1 MAMVIEVFDPAMCCS
16 TGVCGPDVDPKLVHF
31 AADLDWLKSQ
41 GVDVRRYNLAHQP
54 TQFANQSVIRDLL
67 TKAGTAALP
76 AIVVNGTLVSQA
88 CYPTR
93 LELAVLAGLK
103 IPSVTATGSSLP
115 AQTRELAA
123 LAAAVAANCEA
134 CFEFHYAAL
143 LKLGVTTD
151 DMATVVHIAQQVK
164 NQAGD
169 KINKL
174 VQDQFVDKHSE
185 APATCGAGT
194 PTVNINVKPRKN
206 TSCCG
211 N

>member
-67 TKAGTAALP
+67 TRNGTAALP
-76 AIVVNGTLVSQA
+76 AIVANGALVSQA

-93 LELAVLAGLK
+93 LELAAMAGLK
-103 IPSVTATGSSLP
+103 TPSEPATRIGLP
-115 AQTRELAA
+115 EQTLELAA

-151 DMATVVHIAQQVK
+151 DMTTVVHIAQQVK
-164 NQAGD
+164 NQAGE

-174 VQDQFVDKHSE
+174 VQDQLVDRHSE
-185 APATCGAGT
+185 GPSICCTST
-194 PTVNINVKPRKN
+194 PTVSINVKPRKN